1 MDESGL
7 REKLASLRSSTREEW
22 VNMQIELQ
30 HAFET
35 CTGAISARTRFDVCV
50 LLLDL
55 DPHSYF
61 PQLQHAAHDLLTDR
75 EHPVDDVTLLELHQC
90 FDMGT
95 EWVHASQ
102 TAPDARTEKDMAM
115 RELLQF
121 RALGAAR
128 RILNDG
134 ARHTPQT
141 LFQARRILCSTS
153 DDCEEVLNVLSDVR
167 AEGDVMNHALLLRNT
182 LYNSAFPITERVFT
196 AQQLLSQELP
206 PSLRSGM
213 LLTVIGFI
221 CADAIPAMD
230 GDEQQ
235 EKELGISVDDVIQY
249 VEGLYAELA
258 KMPDEEQNRALALA
272 ILCRFYANLGERQ
285 NAEERYESL
294 QQFRTIMGNPHFYSE
309 TLDQELRD
317 AIDQI
322 GF

>member
-1 MDESGL
+1 
-7 REKLASLRSSTREEW
+7 
-22 VNMQIELQ
+22 
-30 HAFET
+30 
-35 CTGAISARTRFDVCV
+35 
-50 LLLDL
+50 
-55 DPHSYF
+55 
-61 PQLQHAAHDLLTDR
+61 
-75 EHPVDDVTLLELHQC
+75 
-90 FDMGT
+90 
-95 EWVHASQ
+95 
-102 TAPDARTEKDMAM
+102 MAM
-115 RELLQF
+115 RESLQF

-128 RILNDG
+128 RIVNDG
-134 ARHTPQT
+134 ERHTSQA

-153 DDCEEVLNVLSDVR
+153 DDCEEVLNALSDAR
-167 AEGDVMNHALLLRNT
+167 AEGDVLNHVLLLRST

-221 CADAIPAMD
+221 CSDAIPAMD

-235 EKELGISVDDVIQY
+235 EKELGIGVDDVVRY

-258 KMPDEEQNRALALA
+258 TMPDEEQNRALALA

-285 NAEERYESL
+285 NAEERYQSL
-294 QQFRTIMGNPHFYSE
+294 QQFRTTMGNPHFYSE
-309 TLDQELRD
+309 ALDKELRA